1 MRALIT
7 GGGGFVGQWLARALL
22 ARGDEVDLTGLGA
35 TLAGPNI
42 LTRDE
47 RRRTRWMPADMRD
60 AEDVELVVQRSC
72 ANVIV
77 HLAGVSFPPDAERA
91 PTTTYDV
98 NALGAVRLL
107 SAVRRQKSAGLAD
120 PLVLIVGSGMQYGN
134 HAPDAMPLTERTEQ
148 RPTTTYAASKAAQ
161 ELAALQVHA
170 SAGVRV
176 IATRS
181 FNHSGVGHG
190 DQYLL
195 PSLVMR
201 ARRIAGGAEARLV
214 LGNDVVRDYLHV
226 DDVVTAYLSLV
237 DRGHPGEVY
246 NVASGRGISV
256 RQIAEA
262 VLERACVAAEITT
275 DPSLTRA
282 ADIPVLIGSPDK
294 LRAHTG
300 WAPTKTHADII
311 DDLLRFAHASTD

>member
-22 ARGDEVDLTGLGA
+22 ARGDEVILTGLGA

-47 RRRTRWMPADMRD
+47 RRHTRWMAADMRD
-60 AEDVELVVQRSC
+60 AEDVELVVQRSR

-77 HLAGVSFPPDAERA
+77 HLAGVSFPPDAERS

-107 SAVRRQKSAGLAD
+107 SAVRRQQAAGLGD
-120 PLVLIVGSGMQYGN
+120 PTVLIVGSGMQYGN
-134 HAPDAMPLTERTEQ
+134 HPLDAMPLTEQAEQ

-176 IATRS
+176 IVTRS

-190 DQYLL
+190 EQYLL

-201 ARRIAGGAEARLV
+201 ARRIAEGAEGRLV

-237 DRGHPGEVY
+237 DRGRPGEVY
-246 NVASGRGISV
+246 NVASGCGISV
-256 RQIAEA
+256 RQLAEA
-262 VLERACVAAEITT
+262 VLERAHVTAEITT

-282 ADIPVLIGSPDK
+282 ADIPLLIGSPTK
-294 LRAHTG
+294 LCAHTG
-300 WAPTKTHADII
+300 WAPTKTHGDII